1 MKKPR
6 NFVTVII
13 KKRRKLGIQE
23 PSALPEGIEKKEL
36 PTMFADGYRAQKVR
50 GKAKGYMESWKP

>member
-13 KKRRKLGIQE
+13 KKRRAQGIQE
-23 PSALPEGIEKKEL
+23 PTPLPDDKQPEKL
-36 PTMFADGYRAQKVR
+36 PTMFADGLGRKIDAKPK
-50 GKAKGYMESWKP
+50 GKMGLWKS

>member
-23 PSALPEGIEKKEL
+23 PAPIPDDKLPEKL
-36 PTMFADGYRAQKVR
+36 PTMFADGLG
-50 GKAKGYMESWKP
+50 GKIDAKPKGKMGVWKS